1 MAIVDDVKRDRRT
14 KQVLSQTNTKTVGP
28 PLTSTGLVGDQLP
41 DEIFTIDDY
50 DKIKNQVNLEENN
63 FQLIEALVKMG
74 MITQKL
80 SVSGPIAG
88 TGTFADAD
96 LGAASGSSVSAILYT
111 PAKDTVWQV
120 CAASLVGAT
129 NRSGTFTSALQIAEA
144 GSTSTNVVYVEQLAS
159 SSNEY
164 QAYSL
169 DSPLF
174 IDDKTSLSISVN
186 GTFDAFNIR
195 AYLIRV
201 R

>member
-1 MAIVDDVKRDRRT
+1 MPIIEDIRSDKRT
-14 KQVLSQTNTKTVGP
+14 KQVLSQTNTKTVSAP
-28 PLTSTGLVGDQLP
+28 PSSTGLIGDQVPADVFSVSDFDLVR
-41 DEIFTIDDY
+41 
-50 DKIKNQVNLEENN
+50 NQVNLAVEN
-63 FQLIEALVKMG
+63 FQLLEALNTMG
-74 MITQKL
+74 QITNMQ
-80 SVSGPIAG
+80 SQSGPIPG

-96 LGAASGSSVSAILYT
+96 LGAASGSSVSGILYT
-111 PAKDTVWQV
+111 PSKNEVWQV

-129 NRSGTFTSALQIAEA
+129 NRSGAFTSALQIAEA
-144 GSTSTNVVYVEQLAS
+144 GSTGDNVVYVEQLPS

-164 QAYSL
+164 QAFSL

-174 IDDKTSLSISVN
+174 IDDKSSLSISVN